1 MNALRECFGLN
12 NSEEWEAVYIE
23 VKSTGGPEKF
33 YFYMSEAQFD
43 LVRTILGC
51 DLLFR
56 CKGYMG
62 REFCI

>member
-1 MNALRECFGLN
+1 MNALRESFRLN
-12 NSEEWEAVYIE
+12 SSEEWEVVFIE

-33 YFYMSEAQFD
+33 YFHLSEAQFN
-43 LVRTILGC
+43 LVRTILDC